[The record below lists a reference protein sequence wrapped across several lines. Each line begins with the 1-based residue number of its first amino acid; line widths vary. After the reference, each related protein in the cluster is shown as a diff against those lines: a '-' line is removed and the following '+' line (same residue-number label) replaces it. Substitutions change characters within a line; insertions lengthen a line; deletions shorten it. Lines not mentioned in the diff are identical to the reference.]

1 MSAKITPTKIKE
13 SQSIVPTQLKSETLW
28 SFSFQYFNQIKYF
41 GLDTSEPK
49 WFVSLL
55 ERLKDLSS
63 KERSIF
69 FNDRNSI
76 RLYKYHKIDWNSR
89 NIPIVKSEINW
100 VDKHYIE
107 NDEDFPFFQF
117 KISRAKGR
125 IVGFWNETN
134 TIFNIVLVD
143 PLHNMQPSKDF
154 NYNVDDCYPLSCEYS
169 SLIKDIEELSNIPAG
184 CSECNIKTKLKT
196 IPTKLNKSRV
206 VMGFLDDD
214 FFENYNDVLE
224 EKSFSE
230 ILKDGIINNLK

>member
-1 MSAKITPTKIKE
+1 MSAKITPTKVKE
-13 SQSIVPTQLKSETLW
+13 SQSIVPTQLKSDIFW
-28 SFSFQYFNQIKYF
+28 SFSFQYFNQIRHF
-41 GLDTSEPK
+41 GLDRSEPK

-63 KERSIF
+63 KERSSF
-69 FNDRNSI
+69 FNDRNSL

-89 NIPIVKSEINW
+89 NIPIDKSEINW

-117 KISRAKGR
+117 KVSKAKGR

-134 TIFNIVLVD
+134 TIFYIVLVD
-143 PLHNMQPSKDF
+143 PLHNLQPSKDF
-154 NYNVDDCYPLSCEYS
+154 NYNVEDCYPLSCEYS

-184 CSECNIKTKLKT
+184 CSECNIKTQLKT

-214 FFENYNDVLE
+214 FFENYNEVLE